1 MEVKQIEAG
10 EKSPAQRLKFKI
22 EFALLMIGV
31 GRIEEASK
39 MFEQVLETLDKME

>member
-10 EKSPAQRLKFKI
+10 EKSPAQRIKFKL

-31 GRIEEASK
+31 GRIEEAGK
-39 MFEQVLETLDKME
+39 MFEQVFKLLEEMD

>member
-22 EFALLMIGV
+22 EWALLMLGV
-31 GRIEEASK
+31 GRVDEAAA
-39 MFEQVLETLDKME
+39 MFQEVLETLDKMG